1 MCLLVCEEQRQ
12 LLGTEEESSDRHSS
26 EGEDEGDSEVWVIND
41 EQLEYY
47 RAQFCTLQP
56 DPNSLLPGS
65 VARQFFEKS
74 RLPVQELR
82 KIWYVGKQSSKV
94 IVLHDVVQNKI
105 EVFCLLLLFS
115 DS

>member
-1 MCLLVCEEQRQ
+1 MSDCLFTNANYIVQQYCKFYSFFLTVCEEQRQ

-26 EGEDEGDSEVWVIND
+26 EAEEDGDSEVWVIND

-47 RAQFCTLQP
+47 RTQFCNLQP

-82 KIWYVGKQSSKV
+82 KIW
-94 IVLHDVVQNKI
+94 
-105 EVFCLLLLFS
+105 
-115 DS
+115 